1 MDVFVFPNDLHE
13 FVYDF
18 LPHISITIC
27 VFLANYNVLKFY
39 FSNLIVSFWV
49 LYGTTVFTLCL
60 FSIVYA
66 VKPEISDIYWDV
78 LIKLN
83 ILYQLIN
90 VIQFSILF
98 LLYCKS
104 C

>member
-1 MDVFVFPNDLHE
+1 MEVMFSHVSRD

-39 FSNLIVSFWV
+39 FSNLITSFWM
-49 LYGTTVFTLCL
+49 LYGTTISTLCL

-66 VKPEISDIYWDV
+66 IKPEISNIYWDV
-78 LIKLN
+78 MIKLN
-83 ILYQLIN
+83 IFYQLIN
-90 VIQFSILF
+90 ATQFMILF
-98 LLYCKS
+98 MLYFKS